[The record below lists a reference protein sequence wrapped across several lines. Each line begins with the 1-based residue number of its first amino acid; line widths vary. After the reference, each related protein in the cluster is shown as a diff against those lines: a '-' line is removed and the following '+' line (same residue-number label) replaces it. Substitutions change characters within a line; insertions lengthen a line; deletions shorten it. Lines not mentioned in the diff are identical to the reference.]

1 MKKLGLL
8 SMLFLLVGLLVIPC
22 GVAEEDGWVKLF
34 NGKDLKGW
42 KTVHDVDFAVVDG
55 NLRLNTGMGWL
66 RTENEYTDFV
76 VEYEVKALKDEDYDS
91 GFFFRVGLEGKP
103 WPKDGW
109 QVNIKHDGLG
119 TLVRGYRG
127 MIQTEIE
134 KVPVGTWMKFRITV
148 KGENAFLEFNG
159 KKIWEAD
166 FIAPEKGYLGIQAEN
181 KSFDFRNIRIRP
193 LK

>member
-1 MKKLGLL
+1 MKKLGLF

-22 GVAEEDGWVKLF
+22 GVAEEDGWVSLF
-34 NGKDLKGW
+34 NGKDLKSW
-42 KTVHDVDFAVVDG
+42 KTVHDVDFSVVDG

-148 KGENAFLEFNG
+148 KGENATLEFNG